1 MNMRL
6 LLIFLGFLISALLLV
21 NIGNKPSIIPLRWT
35 WITKQHN
42 TTEPKRLFI
51 PTTLLKP
58 EQSFFSLLLQRISTG
73 SEMAIRL
80 KNAADKNR
88 RFKVDIDSLKPKQQ
102 GFLKVINL
110 TQDGVP
116 LSPEESETILE
127 VPLAKPLAS
136 GESTTFSLEFQG
148 QVPDVIR
155 RAGKNSKEGIA
166 FSMAQWYPKM
176 AEYDYEGWNA
186 DPYTGREFHGVWGD
200 FDVKIT
206 LDKAF
211 TVAASG
217 YLQNADDIGR
227 GYSNRKKAKT
237 KKGKS
242 LGIMLPQMCMISH
255 GLLILSTFMIPTLGR
270 TM

>member
-1 MNMRL
+1 
-6 LLIFLGFLISALLLV
+6 
-21 NIGNKPSIIPLRWT
+21 
-35 WITKQHN
+35 
-42 TTEPKRLFI
+42 
-51 PTTLLKP
+51 
-58 EQSFFSLLLQRISTG
+58 
-73 SEMAIRL
+73 MAIRL

-116 LSPEESETILE
+116 LLPEESETILE
-127 VPLAKPLAS
+127 VPLARPLAS

-155 RAGKNSKEGIA
+155 LQGKT
-166 FSMAQWYPKM
+166 PKKALPFLWRSGTLKWQNM
-176 AEYDYEGWNA
+176 IMKGGMQTPILDVSS
-186 DPYTGREFHGVWGD
+186 TGFGSN

-217 YLQNADDIGR
+217 YLQNANDIGR

-237 KKGKS
+237 KKGKL
-242 LGIMLPQMCMISH
+242 LGITLPQMCMISH